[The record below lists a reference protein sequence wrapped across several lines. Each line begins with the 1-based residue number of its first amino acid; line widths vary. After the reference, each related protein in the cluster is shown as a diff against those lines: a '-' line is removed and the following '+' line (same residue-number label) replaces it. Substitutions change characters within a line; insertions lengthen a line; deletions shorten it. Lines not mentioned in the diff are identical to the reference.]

1 MTDRADWR
9 VEIVG
14 SGPNGL
20 AAAITL
26 ARAGVAVTVQE
37 GAQEPGGGTRTAE
50 LTLPGF
56 KHDVCA
62 SVTPLALV
70 SPFFSSMR
78 LERHGLS
85 WVQPPI
91 PLAHPLDDGETV
103 FLHRSLSQTASEL
116 GSDAKNYLHL
126 FEALVRNCTNLM
138 PDLLAPLQLPRHPF
152 LVAKFG
158 LKAVLPARR
167 LAQMSFRGT
176 RAQALFGGLAA
187 HSMLPL
193 ERSLSA
199 AFGLVLGL
207 LAHTVGWPFVAG
219 GTQKL
224 TDALITELQLLG
236 GELQTGE
243 WVGVADLDLDRGPVL
258 LDTSPKGLL
267 NIFDG
272 QLPDGYRS
280 SLANYRYGPGVFK
293 VDWALHGPVPWRDP
307 QCLHAG
313 TLHLGGAL
321 EEIARAERQVWAGEH
336 PSAPF
341 VIFVQPSLFDESRAP
356 AGKHTAWAY
365 CHVPHASEQT
375 MTDQIESQVERFAP
389 GFRDRILARAVM
401 GPTKLESYNPNYV
414 GGDINVGVQDLGGHF
429 LRPVPAFDPY
439 RTPVEGLFLC
449 SSATPPGGGVH
460 GMCGSHAARS
470 ALRWMGLT

>member
-26 ARAGVAVTVQE
+26 ARAGLAVSVRE
-37 GAQEPGGGTRTAE
+37 GSEDPGGGTRTAE

-62 SVTPLALV
+62 TVTPLALV
-70 SPFFSSMR
+70 SPFFSTLR
-78 LERHGLS
+78 LERHNLR

-116 GSDAKNYLHL
+116 GSDAKNYLHV
-126 FEALVRNCTNLM
+126 FGALVRNCTELM
-138 PDLLAPLQLPRHPF
+138 LDLLAPLHLPRHPF
-152 LVAKFG
+152 LLANFG
-158 LKAVLPARR
+158 LKAVLPARL
-167 LAQMSFRGT
+167 LAQMSFTSR
-176 RAQALFGGLAA
+176 RAQALFGGVAA

-199 AFGLVLGL
+199 AFGLVLGM
-207 LAHTVGWPFVAG
+207 LAHAVGWPFVAG

-236 GELQTGE
+236 GELQTGA
-243 WVGVADLDLDRGPVL
+243 WVDAANLELDRGPVL

-267 NIFDG
+267 NIFGG
-272 QLPDGYRS
+272 QLPGGYRA
-280 SLANYRYGPGVFK
+280 LLGNYRYGPGVFK
-293 VDWALHGPVPWRDP
+293 IDWALDGPVPWRDP
-307 QCLHAG
+307 QCLNAG
-313 TLHLGGAL
+313 TLHLGGTL
-321 EEIARAERQVWAGEH
+321 EEIAQSEREVWIGKH

-341 VIFVQPSLFDESRAP
+341 VIFVQSSLFDDSRAP
-356 AGKHTAWAY
+356 EGKHTAWAY
-365 CHVPHASEQT
+365 CHVPHASKRS
-375 MTDQIESQVERFAP
+375 MIDQIESQVERFAP
-389 GFRDRILARAVM
+389 GFRDRILARSAM
-401 GPTKLESYNPNYV
+401 GPAKLESYNPNYV
-414 GGDINVGVQDLGGHF
+414 GGDINVGVQDLRGHF

-439 RTPVEGLFLC
+439 RTPIDGLFLC

-470 ALRWMGLT
+470 ALRWMGLK